1 MSKARELAELS
12 RTVSDSADAVAIT
25 IDSSENV
32 TFANAVSA
40 TSMALASTGATQLTI
55 EDTDNGF
62 AASKLNVQ
70 NGGRDLKVTV
80 PQDIIFNTGGSDR
93 LTLFDNGAITATG
106 DITISSAG
114 PGITLTDT
122 DNNPDYQI
130 KNGNGSFRIIDTTN
144 SVDRININSSAHVGI
159 NNNSP
164 EYALDV
170 DDDTGNAYIAINR
183 ATQSQ
188 GEVGY
193 KLDGG
198 TSGGDWFIY
207 QKTSGNDLN
216 FYQGSD
222 RVTFMAN
229 GNVGIGTGTS
239 VSAKFHVVGSPQATS
254 GALAFLRN
262 SDATSS
268 NTTFGGVLF
277 SSSPGTDFSIGKSN
291 VNAATSL
298 SFRNGNT
305 GAVLMDLNASGHLTV
320 GNTDL
325 TPADNSVNGT
335 AILADGRI
343 NHNAQSQAAL
353 TVGRTGTAG
362 ELATFKKN
370 GTTVGKVGAGTYF
383 FVAGGSAGGTH
394 SGLRFINDQS
404 IRPCTSSGGNN
415 DDQVNLGANTTRFK
429 NLYLSGGAYLGGTT
443 SANLLDDYEQGS
455 WALATTALSGVS
467 VLAAQY
473 TKIGQLVVADIRVTW
488 TGSTNDG
495 SAVSFSLPF
504 VSQNPGNST
513 SRTGIVFY
521 QGSSIFGGN
530 AISAHIS
537 QGGSNVSFY
546 NTGGGTFR
554 SLLASDVNGSYNW
567 LVTVS
572 YFTDL

>member
-25 IDSSENV
+25 IDSTEKVS
-32 TFANAVSA
+32 FANGIDV
-40 TSMALASTGATQLTI
+40 
-55 EDTDNGF
+55 
-62 AASKLNVQ
+62 
-70 NGGRDLKVTV
+70 
-80 PQDIIFNTGGSDR
+80 TGG
-93 LTLFDNGAITATG
+93 ITATG
-106 DITISSAG
+106 DLTLSSAG

-144 SVDRININSSAHVGI
+144 SEDRININ
-159 NNNSP
+159 
-164 EYALDV
+164 
-170 DDDTGNAYIAINR
+170 
-183 ATQSQ
+183 
-188 GEVGY
+188 
-193 KLDGG
+193 
-198 TSGGDWFIY
+198 TS
-207 QKTSGNDLN
+207 
-216 FYQGSD
+216 
-222 RVTFMAN
+222 
-229 GNVGIGTGTS
+229 GNVGIGTS
-239 VSAKFHVVGSPQATS
+239 SISAKLHVLGSPQATS

-268 NTTFGGVLF
+268 NTSFGGIHF

-305 GAVLMDLNASGHLTV
+305 GAVLMDLNASGNLLIGVTSTTIPGV
-320 GNTDL
+320 GNTTAGVSIRGDDGSFFSRSL
-325 TPADNSVNGT
+325 GSGDTNNVVSINRTTAVGSILGFASNGT
-335 AILADGRI
+335 QVGGIGTRTVTELYLDLGSSGLTGSSTGGGAILPT
-343 NHNAQSQAAL
+343 S
-353 TVGRTGTAG
+353 
-362 ELATFKKN
+362 
-370 GTTVGKVGAGTYF
+370 
-383 FVAGGSAGGTH
+383 GGTNYADAAVDLGFN
-394 SGLRFINDQS
+394 SGRF
-404 IRPCTSSGGNN
+404 R
-415 DDQVNLGANTTRFK
+415 
-429 NLYLSGGAYLGGTT
+429 NLYLSGGAYLGGTG
-443 SANLLDDYEQGS
+443 SANYLDDYEQGS
-455 WALATTALSGVS
+455 WSLTTTALSGVS
-467 VLAAQY
+467 VLTAQY

-537 QGGSNVSFY
+537 QGASNVSFY